1 VRPANALH
9 AALAQGDDPLGVRL
23 QAALASARAIW
34 PGTALDDAA
43 FLEHVAA
50 RLDAPSP
57 EALDALHIDDLF
69 LACACLHGDALALQH
84 FERFALAP
92 AVAALVDADMAR
104 DEVLQQLR
112 VRLLVAEGGAPPRI
126 DQYSGRGSLRG
137 WARIAV
143 LRSIK
148 DERRARSRR
157 GHAQALAD
165 DLLGD
170 PGAIADPELDQ
181 IRAHHGAA
189 FRAAFASA
197 VAQLSPESRRLL
209 RQHHLHGLTLD
220 ALGQI
225 YGVHRVTAA
234 RRLAKARA
242 DLLEDTRRELVRR
255 LKIDRAEL
263 DRTVALLM
271 SRLELSVERL
281 LASRDDV

>member
-1 VRPANALH
+1 MVPANALH
-9 AALAQGDDPLGVRL
+9 AALACGDDPLGVRL

-34 PGTALDDAA
+34 SDTAIDDPA
-43 FLEHVAA
+43 FLEHLAA
-50 RLDAPSP
+50 RIDAPSI
-57 EALDALHIDDLF
+57 EAVDAVHTDDLF
-69 LACACLHGDALALQH
+69 LACACLHSDTAGLHH

-104 DEVLQQLR
+104 DELLQQLR
-112 VRLLVAEGGAPPRI
+112 VRLLVAEAEAPPRI

-137 WARIAV
+137 WTRIAV

-148 DERRARSRR
+148 DDRRARARR
-157 GHAQALAD
+157 GPTQALAD
-165 DLLGD
+165 DLLCD
-170 PGAIADPELDQ
+170 PSAIADPELDQ

-197 VAQLSPESRRLL
+197 VARLSPESRRLL

-255 LKIDRAEL
+255 LKIDRGEL
-263 DRTVALLM
+263 ERTVALLM